1 MARLKEAR
9 AALDSGKALM
19 LVRDF
24 VAAHGAGK
32 MTVQAGLSCQPLDTS
47 SENKFV
53 QRLLSLPC
61 SPELAGAP
69 WFCDAAV
76 LAGEGDIPAVAAGPG
91 DIAQAHTADEWIEEE
106 ELERGVIFYRQFLE
120 GRARSASA

>member
-1 MARLKEAR
+1 MACLY
-9 AALDSGKALM
+9 AALILSSPEKALTM
-19 LVRDF
+19 VRDF
-24 VAAHGAGK
+24 VEQHGGGK
-32 MTVQAGLSCQPLDTS
+32 VTVQAGLSCQPLDTP

-106 ELERGVIFYRQFLE
+106 ELERGVAFYRQFLE
-120 GRARSASA
+120 GATR